1 MQNSDTPL
9 SVRIDDDQLVIRVG
23 IDRLD
28 GHDCHPDFPE
38 LPITDRQQWA
48 RNVAYELERDR
59 GDGATPVALL
69 LDAAMKGAMEMGS
82 PAIDY
87 KRPTARDIDGEPCL
101 ANCGCRRTSSAERLC
116 PEHEVLDR
124 TNSEEFAKQSAET
137 LAELG

>member
-1 MQNSDTPL
+1 MKNSDTPL
-9 SVRIDDDQLVIRVG
+9 SVRIEDDQLVIRIG

-48 RNVAYELERDR
+48 RDVAYELERDR

-69 LDAAMKGAMEMGS
+69 LDAAMKEAMEMGS
-82 PAIDY
+82 TAIDY

-101 ANCGCRRTSSAERLC
+101 ANARAMASGA
-116 PEHEVLDR
+116 PESPL
-124 TNSEEFAKQSAET
+124 K
-137 LAELG
+137 